1 MFKIRICFYLNRNEY
16 VHCDNFVFCQG
27 GCGYLEVQGEV
38 MNEYLSP
45 SEVKTPGMDPF
56 ECNSPLPP
64 IPSPGDNENDSL
76 LLRDQNARRGKF
88 RFDKAIGNKG
98 RKDSEIEKMQNDHRP
113 EIIKDP
119 DVMW

>member
-1 MFKIRICFYLNRNEY
+1 MRICFYLNRNEY
-16 VHCDNFVFCQG
+16 VHCDNFVFSQG
-27 GCGYLEVQGEV
+27 GRGYLEVQGEV